1 MQISTLTADYQLSA
15 IELIKQFIFGGK
27 STFTL
32 SNKEKGTH
40 YTYKVTCKK
49 QPGRVVYF
57 VSVLSGPDNTSDYS
71 YIGYCTSSEAV
82 QIWTKKDARQYTDNA
97 PSVKAFNWLLNRV
110 AYCVAENKP
119 FPAFAG
125 FYHMGSC
132 CKCNRPLTDPLSV
145 TLGIG
150 PVCRAA

>member
-1 MQISTLTADYQLSA
+1 MQISTLTADYQLSTL
-15 IELIKQFIFGGK
+15 ELIQQFIFGGK
-27 STFTL
+27 SIFTL

-40 YTYKVTCKK
+40 YTYKVVCKK

-57 VSVLSGPDNTSDYS
+57 VSVLSGPDNTADYS
-71 YIGYCTSSEAV
+71 YIGYCTSDKAV
-82 QIWTKKDARQYTDNA
+82 QIWTKKDAVQYTDNA

-110 AYCVAENKP
+110 AYCVAENKT